1 MESSQI
7 NNTITSI
14 MRGSFD
20 LNVKTLPNTQTLMRM
35 DGIDTAKY
43 AFEFEMDGF
52 ALNSSEYL
60 TTPSAQM
67 LNRMY
72 PGINIEGS
80 IPLNLPL
87 KKDAPENTENAAN
100 IGTKIIR
107 LKQTANFN
115 SADNLLELE
124 KLTSTIKNHD
134 MLLIC
139 DNLSI
144 DVSKTILDLAKD
156 VGIDKLMT
164 SHPIASTLI
173 DDLQL
178 MVNLGASIELAFN
191 DVMPPSP
198 SITID
203 TICQII
209 KEIGIDSCIATTRFG
224 DVELP
229 PPAEGMRMFIACLLQ
244 KGFSEKDISKLV
256 EINPK
261 KLIT

>member
-7 NNTITSI
+7 NNTIMSI
-14 MRGSFD
+14 MKGSFD

-144 DVSKTILDLAKD
+144 DVSKSILSLAKD

-224 DVELP
+224 DIEL
-229 PPAEGMRMFIACLLQ
+229 
-244 KGFSEKDISKLV
+244 S
-256 EINPK
+256 
-261 KLIT
+261 LIHI